1 MKYCK
6 YCGSQLDDDA
16 AVCTKCGK
24 VLGDQQGQTVIIQQV
39 EKQEQRKNG
48 CGVAGF
54 VFGLLGIILSWIS
67 SVFLWWLAIPFAA
80 IGFVLSLIGVI
91 VGKAKKQSIGL
102 GVAGLILSL
111 ISIVIVLLVVFVLG
125 SLMSSLM

>member
-16 AVCTKCGK
+16 AVCSKCGK

-39 EKQEQRKNG
+39 EKTEQKKNG

-54 VFGLLGIILSWIS
+54 VLGLISLVICSWVCIFLGWYTLP
-67 SVFLWWLAIPFAA
+67 LPALA
-80 IGFVLSLIGVI
+80 FVLSLVGII
-91 VGKAKKQSIGL
+91 VGKKKQQSIGL
-102 GVAGLILSL
+102 GIAGLILSAVAL
-111 ISIVIVLLVVFVLG
+111 ISVISVISFLYSVI
-125 SLMSSLM
+125 